1 MKSLILIAHGSRRR
15 QSNDEVR
22 DLTEALRRQAG
33 AAIDRVD
40 CAFLELAE
48 PGISEAID
56 AAVAAGSATIYVLPY
71 FLNSGRH
78 VAEDIPG
85 IVGEKRRQYPDIE
98 LIQTPILGAAPGI
111 VDLLLD
117 LIEVGEKRRREAQA

>member
-1 MKSLILIAHGSRRR
+1 MKSLILIAHGSRRQ

-33 AAIDRVD
+33 EALDRVE

-48 PGISEAID
+48 PAIPEAID
-56 AAVAAGSATIYVLPY
+56 AAAAAGSDIIYVLPY

-111 VDLLLD
+111 LDLLLD
-117 LIEVGEKRRREAQA
+117 LIEVGAKGRREAQA

>member
-1 MKSLILIAHGSRRR
+1 MKSLILIAHGSRRQ
-15 QSNDEVR
+15 QSNDEVH

-33 AAIDRVD
+33 EALDRVE

-48 PGISEAID
+48 PAIPEAID
-56 AAVAAGSATIYVLPY
+56 AAAAAGSDIIYVLPY

-111 VDLLLD
+111 LDLLLD
-117 LIEVGEKRRREAQA
+117 LIEVGAKGRREAQA

>member
-1 MKSLILIAHGSRRR
+1 MKSLILIAHGSRRQ

-22 DLTEALRRQAG
+22 DLTEVLRRQAG
-33 AAIDRVD
+33 QTFDRVD

-48 PGISEAID
+48 PGIPEAID
-56 AAVAAGSATIYVLPY
+56 AAVAAGSKVVYVLPY

-98 LIQTPILGAAPGI
+98 LIQTPILGSAPGI
-111 VDLLLD
+111 VDLLLN
-117 LIEVGEKRRREAQA
+117 LIEVDDKGRREAQA

>member
-1 MKSLILIAHGSRRR
+1 MKSLILIAHGSRLQ

-22 DLTEALRRQAG
+22 DLTEALRQQAG
-33 AAIDRVD
+33 EGFDRVD

-48 PGISEAID
+48 PDIPEAID
-56 AAVAAGSATIYVLPY
+56 AAVAAGSDTIYLLPY

-85 IVGEKRRQYPDIE
+85 IVADKRRQYPQLE

-111 VDLLLD
+111 LDLLLA
-117 LIEVGEKRRREAQA
+117 LIEAGDKAQDAIRV